1 MRQPIIL
8 CLALVAIACTKQV
21 DTNAAGSAA
30 PVLSAGELDS
40 VKAVDAAFAT
50 AMNANDTATALA
62 IYANDTRFMPPD
74 SPVLDKAATAKLLV
88 AFLAAG
94 ASDFV
99 LTPTTVNGSG
109 DLAYIVGTV
118 SYRMNGAA
126 VTDKY
131 AEVLRK
137 GADGKWRYEVD
148 MFSGV
153 TPPAPTPTAT
163 K

>member
-1 MRQPIIL
+1 MRQSIIL
-8 CLALVAIACTKQV
+8 CVALVAIACTKQV
-21 DTNAAGSAA
+21 DSTAVGSPPAA
-30 PVLSAGELDS
+30 LSAVELDS

-50 AMNANDTATALA
+50 AMNAKDTAAALA
-62 IYANDTRFMPPD
+62 VYANDTRFMPPD

-99 LTPTTVNGSG
+99 LTPTTVSGSG

-137 GADGKWRYEVD
+137 SADGKWRYEVD

-153 TPPAPTPTAT
+153 APPAPP